1 MFTIKCS
8 RLLLQNYAYTLA
20 QQLENL
26 TAIEP
31 HSFGKAFGAK
41 DLELLTEDQTVQLL
55 ELFKET
61 HPGVVKEESVTN
73 SLESN
78 SGDSTAG
85 MVPTVDDLSAAESN
99 QTEMKDLRQSVPNQD
114 KP

>member
-1 MFTIKCS
+1 MFSIKYS
-8 RLLLQNYAYTLA
+8 QLLLLQNYAYTLA
-20 QQLENL
+20 RQLEKS
-26 TAIEP
+26 TAVEP

-61 HPGVVKEESVTN
+61 HPGVVKEEFVTN
-73 SLESN
+73 APVLN
-78 SGDSTAG
+78 GDDSAAG
-85 MVPTVDDLSAAESN
+85 TVPTVDNLSAAESN
-99 QTEMKDLRQSVPNQD
+99 QTELKDL